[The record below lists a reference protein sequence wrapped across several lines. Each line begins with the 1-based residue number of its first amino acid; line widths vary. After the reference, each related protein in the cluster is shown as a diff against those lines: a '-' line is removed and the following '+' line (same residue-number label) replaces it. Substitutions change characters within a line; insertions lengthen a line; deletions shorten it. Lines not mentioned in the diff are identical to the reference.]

1 MRPVGHI
8 GIHAGIAGYRVM
20 DPNLKLAGL
29 PGNHGVALVQ
39 GVGVRGYR
47 QRNGTAQQEK
57 TDEV

>member
-1 MRPVGHI
+1 MACLHD
-8 GIHAGIAGYRVM
+8 VM
-20 DPNLKLAGL
+20 DVRY